1 MKTMQKQNKIHNF
14 LLYVESEEDKKL
26 KDYYFKRKQI
36 EENVKNQSMERIKKG
51 REMAKKYEDLFLKNM
66 ENKNNLNKSVRNK
79 EIEIMKRRN
88 DYNNRVEQHRRMEFE
103 NDKLKRIQ
111 IDNIKENENK
121 KRNERLERQREYDAK
136 LRMEEMEEREKKKEE
151 FMKQKEI
158 YERKKREIYRKNNE
172 EVNEIVSKFEN
183 LMQQGKRINPEII
196 KQSFPGD
203 NQLYKRIKILYEQY
217 FPNN

>member
-121 KRNERLERQREYDAK
+121 KRNERLERKREYDAK
-136 LRMEEMEEREKKKEE
+136 LRMEEMEKREKKKEE

>member
-1 MKTMQKQNKIHNF
+1 
-14 LLYVESEEDKKL
+14 
-26 KDYYFKRKQI
+26 
-36 EENVKNQSMERIKKG
+36 
-51 REMAKKYEDLFLKNM
+51 
-66 ENKNNLNKSVRNK
+66 
-79 EIEIMKRRN
+79 
-88 DYNNRVEQHRRMEFE
+88 
-103 NDKLKRIQ
+103 
-111 IDNIKENENK
+111 
-121 KRNERLERQREYDAK
+121 
-136 LRMEEMEEREKKKEE
+136 
-151 FMKQKEI
+151 MKQKEI

>member
-1 MKTMQKQNKIHNF
+1 
-14 LLYVESEEDKKL
+14 
-26 KDYYFKRKQI
+26 
-36 EENVKNQSMERIKKG
+36 
-51 REMAKKYEDLFLKNM
+51 MAKKYEDLFLKNM